1 MQGPLGADI
10 AVGELRT
17 GNDGGG
23 LAVRGH
29 RSMGANPDRPITL
42 PAGSY
47 TEQEF
52 TVTLSI
58 DAQYLTGYQL
68 RITDGG
74 TALTGTQVA
83 EIRLGPAPAVQ
94 LSPGQR
100 QGIAMV
106 DPTTTRTAGA
116 AYPLLST
123 QSPVATKSVA
133 AVSAVPAVQ
142 RPKAAGYPLT
152 ASTLST
158 ATSVPADIHGP
169 YSDTADQ
176 CAVCHRAHAAK
187 APGLLV
193 TPSQS
198 GLCFTCHDNTGQ
210 GASTDV
216 QTHYALARP
225 ANDPATRSYYSHDA
239 VSSTPSTTR
248 PSECADCHD
257 SHKARPTPDSSPASD
272 GTGWQAS
279 GRLAG
284 VSGVSVVNG
293 PAGAAPT
300 YTTLDG
306 ETDKIT
312 LEYQLCFKCHSGS
325 ATLLP
330 SIPGKP
336 SKDSLD
342 KGVEF
347 NPANPSFHPVEAK
360 GKNETPAMTA
370 SLTKSSPYK
379 LWNFTIGS
387 TIRCLNCHASS
398 TTPIS
403 PAPPVDAGS
412 AGAGLQPHTS
422 VNRGI
427 LLRNYR
433 DRVLKSTGEAYSAGD
448 FALCYV
454 CHGEE
459 PFAPSGSGSTAT
471 NFRLHSFH
479 IANLSGG
486 SGTGA
491 DIDTPGAGSGKA
503 ICAECHFRIHS
514 TTNKV
519 GTQTISGGRLVN
531 FAPNVQPNG
540 TVLSWTQPGS
550 TSGSC
555 TLTCHGEPHDDYGYN
570 G

>member
-1 MQGPLGADI
+1 MQGPLGVDI
-10 AVGELRT
+10 PVGELRT
-17 GNDGGG
+17 GHDGGG
-23 LAVRGH
+23 LAVSGH

-68 RITDGG
+68 RITNGG

-100 QGIAMV
+100 QGIAIV
-106 DPTTTRTAGA
+106 DPTTTSTAGA
-116 AYPLLST
+116 AYPLLSART
-123 QSPVATKSVA
+123 IVAKTRSVA

-142 RPKAAGYPLT
+142 RPNVTGYPLT

-169 YSDTADQ
+169 YSVTADQ

-187 APGLLV
+187 NPELLV
-193 TPSQS
+193 NASQS

-210 GASTDV
+210 GATTDV

-225 ANDPATRSYYSHDA
+225 ANDPVKREYYSHDA

-257 SHKARPTPDSSPASD
+257 SHKARPTPDSSPASN

-284 VSGVSVVNG
+284 VSGVAVLNG
-293 PAGAAPT
+293 PAGSAPG
-300 YTTLDG
+300 YTPLDG
-306 ETDKIT
+306 DTNKIT

-330 SIPGKP
+330 PVAGKP

-347 NPANPSFHPVEAK
+347 NPANASFHPVEAK

-398 TTPIS
+398 TASGGTP
-403 PAPPVDAGS
+403 PLPPVGDPSLPLPGS
-412 AGAGLQPHTS
+412 ALAPHTS

-427 LLRNYR
+427 LLRNYK

-459 PFAPSGSGSTAT
+459 PFVPGGSSSNAT

-479 IANLSGG
+479 IASL
-486 SGTGA
+486 
-491 DIDTPGAGSGKA
+491 
-503 ICAECHFRIHS
+503 
-514 TTNKV
+514 
-519 GTQTISGGRLVN
+519 
-531 FAPNVQPNG
+531 
-540 TVLSWTQPGS
+540 
-550 TSGSC
+550 
-555 TLTCHGEPHDDYGYN
+555 
-570 G
+570 